1 MVTLVTTIVPWHVD
15 TRVYVIVSSAAR
27 PPLTL
32 FLLSLMK
39 FILAVTVAVIV
50 SVFYAD
56 YVREG
61 TVKGVSLAREHMC
74 R

>member
-1 MVTLVTTIVPWHVD
+1 MVTLVTTIVPWLVD

-27 PPLTL
+27 PPLAL

>member
-1 MVTLVTTIVPWHVD
+1 
-15 TRVYVIVSSAAR
+15 
-27 PPLTL
+27 
-32 FLLSLMK
+32 MK
-39 FILAVTVAVIV
+39 FILAVAVAVIV

>member
-1 MVTLVTTIVPWHVD
+1 
-15 TRVYVIVSSAAR
+15 
-27 PPLTL
+27 
-32 FLLSLMK
+32 MK

-56 YVREG
+56 YVRQG
-61 TVKGVSLAREHMC
+61 TVEGVALARERLC

>member
-1 MVTLVTTIVPWHVD
+1 
-15 TRVYVIVSSAAR
+15 
-27 PPLTL
+27 
-32 FLLSLMK
+32 MK

-61 TVKGVSLAREHMC
+61 TVKGVALAREHMC